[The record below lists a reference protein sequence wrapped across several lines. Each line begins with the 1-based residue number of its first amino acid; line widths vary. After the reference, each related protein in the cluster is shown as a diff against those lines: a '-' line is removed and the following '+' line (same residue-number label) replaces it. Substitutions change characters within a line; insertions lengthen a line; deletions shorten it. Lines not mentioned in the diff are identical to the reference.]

1 MKKFSWK
8 TLVVAILFVC
18 LIGYS
23 IFSLNALPST
33 PVEADFDSTE
43 AFSQAMDQYL
53 ANKKQVHAYI
63 TVGVLCVSAL
73 GFALEAAPVAV
84 IAMVMPIFFGLTGIL
99 PVSEAFS
106 GFSNPTTNISAVFA
120 CFNNIGP
127 GLEAVGPTCNFSQY
141 SDLSKLV
148 LSWAML
154 AGRLEIFPMLI
165 LFSRGTWKKR

>member
-1 MKKFSWK
+1 MLSIPTSHLSKGHLMKKFSWK

-99 PVSEAFS
+99 SVSEAFPAFRIPPLS
-106 GFSNPTTNISAVFA
+106 YLQACSYWVLPCSVQDWLKRSACLLSD
-120 CFNNIGP
+120 CFPDPKPNCASA
-127 GLEAVGPTCNFSQY
+127 LCY
-141 SDLSKLV
+141 
-148 LSWAML
+148 
-154 AGRLEIFPMLI
+154 
-165 LFSRGTWKKR
+165 